1 MERKNFKTFKK
12 FLYIFIILFVAS
24 ATTATIYAYYQLNK
38 IKNVKISKTDEDLG
52 IKTVPI
58 PNQENFQ
65 FTPSSLETSPSP
77 KAEEEQLPLPEKR
90 SDIINIALYGTDV
103 GRAKY
108 EASHSDSIIIVTLDF
123 KNNKIKLSSVMRD
136 TYVRIHGHGR
146 GKIGDAYA
154 YGGPQL
160 AIRTL
165 NENFNLNIRDYAAVD
180 FFNLE
185 KVIDVLGGVTVEVK
199 DYELKELNYRI
210 KEAADLQN
218 KKPQLVKEAGT
229 QNLKGIQAVAYCRLR
244 SVGHGDF
251 ERTSRQR
258 IVLNELFK
266 KVQSAGLLKYTSLAS
281 EIFPMIETSL
291 SKAEIIKLGSSVL
304 AQNLGTVEQE
314 RFPLDGYCKG
324 EVIRGI
330 WYLTLKPDNRAT
342 VSQINNFIFRDIK
355 PEAKTPLF

>member
-1 MERKNFKTFKK
+1 MERKHTKTFKK
-12 FLYIFIILFVAS
+12 FLYIFIILFIAS
-24 ATTATIYAYYQLNK
+24 ATTASIYAYSQLNK
-38 IKNVKISKTDEDLG
+38 IKNVRISKTDEDLG
-52 IKTVPI
+52 IRTEPS
-58 PNQENFQ
+58 PSQDDFQ
-65 FTPSSLETSPSP
+65 FTPSSLETIPSP
-77 KAEEEQLPLPEKR
+77 KTEAEQLPLPENR

-108 EASHSDSIIIVTLDF
+108 DAPHSDSIIIVTLDF

-136 TYVRIHGHGR
+136 TYVKIYGHGR

-185 KVIDVLGGVTVEVK
+185 KVIDVLGGVAVEVK
-199 DYELKELNYRI
+199 DYEVKELNYRI

-218 KKPQLVKEAGT
+218 KRPHLVKEAGI
-229 QNLKGIQAVAYCRLR
+229 QNLKGIQAVAYCRIR

-266 KVQSAGLLKYTSLAS
+266 KIQSTGLLKYTSLAS

-291 SKAEIIKLGSSVL
+291 TKSEIIKLGSSVL
-304 AQNLGTVEQE
+304 TQNLRAVEQE

-330 WYLTLKPDNRAT
+330 WYLTLKPDNRTT
-342 VSQINNFIFRDIK
+342 VNQINNFIYRNIK
-355 PEAKTPLF
+355 PEAKAPLF